1 MNEKSSFLCS
11 ALPWAAERCLRVCQR
26 LASHLTTANR
36 PFRLLSS
43 STKNYPSRI
52 CLCLCLS
59 VLIFVSFVSS
69 SRVCLY
75 PFVSLCLTGCFIF
88 CMSLP
93 VYVAA
98 PLNFWVK
105 WHQFN
110 PEWFIVD
117 GLPILLLLRDFAAK
131 GWWSELMRI
140 GVKRCIKPIPKLL
153 SLYTKEKAC
162 RQTESMYSTA
172 SWMLSSLRTMVF
184 CSTGSPKTMY

>member
-1 MNEKSSFLCS
+1 MKNQASF
-11 ALPWAAERCLRVCQR
+11 APPCLGRQSVAWESVRGSPPTWPQPIDLSDYYPVQPRIILLVFAFVFACR
-26 LASHLTTANR
+26 YLYLLVLSHLAGSVFTLLFFVFNWL
-36 PFRLLSS
+36 FRFFV
-43 STKNYPSRI
+43 
-52 CLCLCLS
+52 CLCLS
-59 VLIFVSFVSS
+59 ML
-69 SRVCLY
+69 L
-75 PFVSLCLTGCFIF
+75 L
-88 CMSLP
+88 
-93 VYVAA
+93 
-98 PLNFWVK
+98 LNFWVK

-110 PEWFIVD
+110 PKWFIVD

>member
-1 MNEKSSFLCS
+1 MKSRASF
-11 ALPWAAERCLRVCQR
+11 APPWAAERCLRVCQR

-43 STKNYPSRI
+43 STKNYPSPI

-59 VLIFVSFVSS
+59 LLLYWLVLSPLAGSVFPLLFFVFNWLFHF
-69 SRVCLY
+69 CL
-75 PFVSLCLTGCFIF
+75 
-88 CMSLP
+88 SLP

-110 PEWFIVD
+110 PKWFIVD

-140 GVKRCIKPIPKLL
+140 GVKRCIKPIPKLP
-153 SLYTKEKAC
+153 SLFTKEKSC
-162 RQTESMYSTA
+162 RQSES
-172 SWMLSSLRTMVF
+172 L
-184 CSTGSPKTMY
+184 CSTVC